1 MGKLAGSV
9 CILTGCMV
17 LLVCWMERMKRSR
30 QSMQEIVRFFRS
42 WEYSLQ
48 IRQMRVTEFL
58 ETYPYT
64 VPELRLVADEV
75 RRTLLSHT
83 YSTGQ
88 EVWEEVLEK
97 HKSVLGVPEDAY
109 QIFIR
114 AADGFFGTN
123 SRQAQQ
129 CIQACTGML
138 ECVIKEEQKN
148 YREKR
153 RVYMP
158 VGMLTG
164 VMIVILLI

>member
-1 MGKLAGSV
+1 M
-9 CILTGCMV
+9 
-17 LLVCWMERMKRSR
+17 
-30 QSMQEIVRFFRS
+30 
-42 WEYSLQ
+42 
-48 IRQMRVTEFL
+48 
-58 ETYPYT
+58 
-64 VPELRLVADEV
+64 

-97 HKSVLGVPEDAY
+97 YKSVLGVPEDAY

>member
-97 HKSVLGVPEDAY
+97 YKSVLGVPEDAY

-129 CIQACTGML
+129 CIQEIGRAH
-138 ECVIKEEQKN
+138 V
-148 YREKR
+148 
-153 RVYMP
+153 
-158 VGMLTG
+158 
-164 VMIVILLI
+164 